1 MTELQFDDDIRAC
14 AEFVERVDPERF
26 QAAMAAPIAARL
38 KLFVIYA
45 FYGELSRA
53 PWASQESM
61 IAEMRLQWWRDLG
74 EDIAQGRAPK
84 RHYVATPLAAV
95 LAPELAAEI
104 DAMAEARRW
113 DIYRDPFADEAGFD
127 HYMDKT
133 AGSLMWLSARALGE
147 ADEAVARDV
156 GYAHGLANWM
166 RAIPALEKA
175 RRVPLLDGTVTGV
188 QALAER
194 GLDRLARARKHR
206 GGISTAAQPALIAA
220 WQAEGIL
227 KQVYREP
234 QRVAEGE
241 LALSE
246 FNKRFGLLWRSTTG
260 RW

>member
-1 MTELQFDDDIRAC
+1 MTELQFNDDIRAC

-26 QAAMAAPIAARL
+26 QTAMAAPIEARL

-61 IAEMRLQWWRDLG
+61 IAEMRVQWWRDIG
-74 EDIAQGRAPK
+74 DDIAQGRAPK
-84 RHYVATPLAAV
+84 RHYVATPLARILSA
-95 LAPELAAEI
+95 ELAVEV

-133 AGSLMWLSARALGE
+133 AGSVMWLSARSLGA
-147 ADEAVARDV
+147 ADEDTVRAI

-175 RRVPLLDGTVTGV
+175 RRVPLLDGTLDGV
-188 QALAER
+188 QALAAR
-194 GLDRLARARKHR
+194 GLDRLSQARKQR
-206 GGISTAAQPALIAA
+206 NKISTAARPALMAA
-220 WQAEGIL
+220 WQAQGIL
-227 KQVYREP
+227 EQVYREP

-241 LALSE
+241 LVLSE
-246 FNKRFGLLWRSTTG
+246 FSKRFGLLWRSTTG